1 MLFDTSFFIHLSG
14 RGGAR
19 SRAAALAFLS
29 SHPDAPLY
37 TSRICW
43 AELAE
48 GVTTLTEVNELLADY
63 SIIEIDEDIAWYTS
77 RVART
82 LKTSGSHI
90 GDNDCWIAGT
100 AFSRGSPL
108 SLAMSN
114 ISPACPP
121 SSVFNTE
128 RASSS
133 ARPLEFNAVAV
144 KDPLSQSINNQEGI
158 NRERRGPS

>member
-1 MLFDTSFFIHLSG
+1 MLFDTGFFIHLSG

-19 SRAAALAFLS
+19 SRAAAFAFLE
-29 SHPDAPLY
+29 SHPDVSLY

-48 GVTTLTEVNELLADY
+48 GVATLTEVNELLADY
-63 SIIEIDEDIAWYTS
+63 SIIEIDEDIAWQTS

-100 AFSRGSPL
+100 ALSKGLPLVSRNVKHFSRLP
-108 SLAMSN
+108 
-114 ISPACPP
+114 
-121 SSVFNTE
+121 T
-128 RASSS
+128 
-133 ARPLEFNAVAV
+133 LECA
-144 KDPLSQSINNQEGI
+144 QY
-158 NRERRGPS
+158 

>member
-1 MLFDTSFFIHLSG
+1 VLFDTSFFVHLSG

-19 SRAAALAFLS
+19 SRAAALAFLA

-43 AELAE
+43 AELAQ

-63 SIIEIDEDIAWYTS
+63 SIIEIDADIAWHTS

-100 AFSRGSPL
+100 ALSKGLALVSRNVKHFSRL
-108 SLAMSN
+108 
-114 ISPACPP
+114 PAVEC
-121 SSVFNTE
+121 V
-128 RASSS
+128 
-133 ARPLEFNAVAV
+133 
-144 KDPLSQSINNQEGI
+144 QY
-158 NRERRGPS
+158 